1 VEGGV
6 GIEKNLNVGGN
17 IGVTGNV
24 TAGGNIGISGN
35 LTVTGTTI
43 FNNSISLNGNLRFR
57 DNDHLYL
64 GTSDDL
70 DLYHDGSNSYIDDKG
85 TGSLYVRGNAGVYIQ
100 KYTGESMIDA
110 NADGAVSLY
119 FNNSAKLST
128 TNTGISITG
137 EISATGDI
145 IAFASD
151 ERLKENIQPLENAL
165 SKIMQLSGFT
175 YNFNEIGQSL
185 GFDGKITYVGVSA
198 QEVQS
203 VLPEAV
209 KPAPA
214 DSNYITGRELVEIAA
229 INLHAKNKISSIPKW
244 MLSALGLFVPVLK
257 ENMEML
263 YQMENPYLFNSSKFN
278 EKFGDMATPIRQAIK
293 EAALS
298 YAL

>member
-1 VEGGV
+1 M
-6 GIEKNLNVGGN
+6 
-17 IGVTGNV
+17 
-24 TAGGNIGISGN
+24 
-35 LTVTGTTI
+35 
-43 FNNSISLNGNLRFR
+43 RFR

-214 DSNYITGRELVEIAA
+214 DSNYITVQYEKLVPLLIE
-229 INLHAKNKISSIPKW
+229 
-244 MLSALGLFVPVLK
+244 
-257 ENMEML
+257 
-263 YQMENPYLFNSSKFN
+263 
-278 EKFGDMATPIRQAIK
+278 AIK
-293 EAALS
+293 ELKAEVEDLKS
-298 YAL
+298 KM